1 MKCRADPALA
11 PNADLKRVISLT
23 LKDSEESFE
32 TTLEQREPRCAG
44 ELRAATAASQWFQ
57 VLRARRLNRAC
68 GFKLRFGSLVGTA
81 RAGPTSR
88 ELGGLAQRP
97 RAGPGRQ
104 QGWQGWGRGAP
115 KSSVPGWGA
124 GHWKKPALNFQ
135 NQLKLEWCRD
145 SNLNISGMHG
155 CHPVSH
161 NPTLIELQNSR
172 VCATWDLATEERLHC
187 DLQQTSSNSK
197 PLCVLHC

>member
-57 VLRARRLNRAC
+57 VLRAWRLNRAC

-81 RAGPTSR
+81 RAGQTSR
-88 ELGGLAQRP
+88 ELGGLAQRQ

-104 QGWQGWGRGAP
+104 QGWQGWEALGARGAKKQRPGLGRGALQKTGAELP
-115 KSSVPGWGA
+115 K
-124 GHWKKPALNFQ
+124 
-135 NQLKLEWCRD
+135 
-145 SNLNISGMHG
+145 
-155 CHPVSH
+155 PVE
-161 NPTLIELQNSR
+161 T
-172 VCATWDLATEERLHC
+172 
-187 DLQQTSSNSK
+187 
-197 PLCVLHC
+197 